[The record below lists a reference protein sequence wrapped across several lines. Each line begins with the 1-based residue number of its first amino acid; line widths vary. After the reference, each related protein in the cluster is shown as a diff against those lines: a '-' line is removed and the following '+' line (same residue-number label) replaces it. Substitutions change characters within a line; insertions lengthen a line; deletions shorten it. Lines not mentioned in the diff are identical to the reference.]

1 MSKKYKRKQFEA
13 FLFVMPG
20 VLLMLCLVIYPTIR
34 SFVMSF
40 QSWNGVANAAR
51 KFVGLKNYIDVL
63 TSPRF
68 GKAMINSLYFMIGG
82 FVIQMPASFLLALL
96 VTSKIKFTGFFCF
109 LYLLPVMLGTTAV
122 GLMWTFMLNP
132 QYGIFSGI
140 LNGARNGTQL
150 IDWLSTPTLNTWI
163 VVLVNCWMYM
173 GYNMLI
179 FAAGIVAIP
188 EDIYDACKIDGC
200 IGLKKL
206 LYVTIP
212 LCKNT
217 FSVYAVL
224 CITGCLKTFDIIW
237 VMTKGGPMNT
247 SATPA
252 LLLYTEGF
260 QNKLMG
266 RSSAIGMIL
275 LIMGLVISVVLNNTI
290 FKQDDTF

>member
-96 VTSKIKFTGFFCF
+96 VTSKIKFTGFFRST
-109 LYLLPVMLGTTAV
+109 YLLPVMLGTTAV

-179 FAAGIVAIP
+179 FAAGLVAIP
-188 EDIYDACKIDGC
+188 QELYDAALIDGC
-200 IGLKKL
+200 GQL
-206 LYVTIP
+206 
-212 LCKNT
+212 
-217 FSVYAVL
+217 
-224 CITGCLKTFDIIW
+224 
-237 VMTKGGPMNT
+237 
-247 SATPA
+247 
-252 LLLYTEGF
+252 
-260 QNKLMG
+260 
-266 RSSAIGMIL
+266 
-275 LIMGLVISVVLNNTI
+275 
-290 FKQDDTF
+290 

>member
-96 VTSKIKFTGFFCF
+96 VTSKIKFTGFFRST
-109 LYLLPVMLGTTAV
+109 YLLPVMLGTTAV

-132 QYGIFSGI
+132 QYGIF
-140 LNGARNGTQL
+140 LE
-150 IDWLSTPTLNTWI
+150 
-163 VVLVNCWMYM
+163 
-173 GYNMLI
+173 
-179 FAAGIVAIP
+179 F
-188 EDIYDACKIDGC
+188 
-200 IGLKKL
+200 
-206 LYVTIP
+206 
-212 LCKNT
+212 
-217 FSVYAVL
+217 
-224 CITGCLKTFDIIW
+224 
-237 VMTKGGPMNT
+237 
-247 SATPA
+247 
-252 LLLYTEGF
+252 
-260 QNKLMG
+260 
-266 RSSAIGMIL
+266 
-275 LIMGLVISVVLNNTI
+275 
-290 FKQDDTF
+290 